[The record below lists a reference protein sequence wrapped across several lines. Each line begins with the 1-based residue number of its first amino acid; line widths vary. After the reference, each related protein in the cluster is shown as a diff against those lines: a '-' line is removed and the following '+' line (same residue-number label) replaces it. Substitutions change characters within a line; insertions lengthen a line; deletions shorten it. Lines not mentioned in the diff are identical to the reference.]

1 MAESEIHA
9 ASGETTI
16 IPSKLVTTL
25 RQGDRVVVSTAGG
38 GGYGKPVE
46 RDRQAIMDDISNG
59 KVSEE
64 AASKL
69 YS

>member
-1 MAESEIHA
+1 
-9 ASGETTI
+9 
-16 IPSKLVTTL
+16 VTTL
-25 RQGDRVVVSTAGG
+25 QQGDRVIVSTAGG

-46 RDRQAIMDDISNG
+46 RDRQAIADDISNG

-64 AASKL
+64 AARKL

>member
-1 MAESEIHA
+1 MAKSEIHS

-64 AASKL
+64 SATTL